1 MLQTNRGRFFVNNVR
16 KRLRTTNTE
25 ASNTGRQSNKIRHWK
40 GFRRKKLAWGENT
53 KEERLVLA
61 DLAQMNIDTEDKKIP
76 PRELFRRAIETACVR
91 SCVS

>member
-1 MLQTNRGRFFVNNVR
+1 M
-16 KRLRTTNTE
+16 
-25 ASNTGRQSNKIRHWK
+25 
-40 GFRRKKLAWGENT
+40 
-53 KEERLVLA
+53 A